1 MGSLSLTV
9 FPQQQLENEIDDPL
23 RRLLGRRRRRPRPPG
38 RETHH
43 PHRQAIPE
51 PRHREARVLFQLRDR
66 ERNLRQRER
75 SPEADRRQAR
85 RSRNRVQGK
94 FSYPEGAVT
103 YTITWVADENGF
115 QATGDHLPT
124 PPPMPEHVVK
134 MLADL
139 KAAGQL

>member
-9 FPQQQLENEIDDPL
+9 FPQQLENEIDDPL

-75 SPEADRRQAR
+75 RPAR
-85 RSRNRVQGK
+85 RSRTVSQGK

-103 YTITWVADENGF
+103 YTITWVADEN
-115 QATGDHLPT
+115 
-124 PPPMPEHVVK
+124 
-134 MLADL
+134 
-139 KAAGQL
+139 